1 MVRVSF
7 LVAIFTAFLV
17 SAISGF
23 VVIPWLRKLKYGQ
36 TINEIGPTWHQ
47 TKQGTPTMGGVM
59 FVIGTLAGVIGG
71 YCLLFNSDEV
81 FMELMYQNQTT
92 SLLISVITAMAFGLI
107 GFVDDYIKVVKKR
120 NLGLTEKQ
128 KLVLQFGVTIAFLV
142 AQHLIGHLATTVVI
156 PFVGTVDLGIVYY
169 PIVFAGI
176 LFMVNAV
183 NLTDGIDGLC
193 SSVTFIVSLGFL
205 VISAAYGYYANSM
218 FACALAGGL
227 AGFLVWNF
235 YPAKVFMGDTGSMF
249 LGGAVVAMAWA
260 VRRPEVLV
268 IIGIIYTVEALSV
281 VIQVIYFKLTH
292 GKRIFK
298 MSPIHH
304 HYEMSGWSE
313 VKIVWSFSAIAAI
326 FGILAYAYMYAC

>member
-1 MVRVSF
+1 MVRISF
-7 LVAIFTAFLV
+7 LVATFSAFLIT
-17 SAISGF
+17 AISGY

-47 TKQGTPTMGGVM
+47 TKQGTPTMGGIM
-59 FVIGTLAGVIGG
+59 FVIGILVGVICG
-71 YCLLFNSDEV
+71 YSLLLSSEKT
-81 FMELMYQNQTT
+81 FMEEMYRNQNM
-92 SLLISVITAMAFGLI
+92 SLLISRLTAMAFGLI

-128 KLVLQFGVTIAFLV
+128 KLVLQFFVTAAFLV
-142 AQHLIGHLATTVVI
+142 AQYLIGHINTNVNIPVI
-156 PFVGTVDLGIVYY
+156 GHIELGILYY

-176 LFMVNAV
+176 IFMVNAV

-193 SSVTFIVSLGFL
+193 SSVTFIVALSFFI
-205 VISAAYGYYANSM
+205 ISVSYGYYANSI
-218 FACALAGGL
+218 FACALAGAL

-249 LGGAVVAMAWA
+249 LGGSVVAMAWA
-260 VRRPEVLV
+260 VNRPEILVL
-268 IIGIIYTVEALSV
+268 IGIIYTCEALSV
-281 VIQVIYFKLTH
+281 VIQMTYFKITH

-313 VKIVWSFSAIAAI
+313 IKIVCVFSAVAAV
-326 FGILAYAYMYAC
+326 FGALSYVYMYLG